1 MESVGVSTAK
11 ALARLAFSLPLYSLS
26 PLRVSNVNFERKRIK
41 MKSLSNKQN
50 LVLAARLSC
59 LTRSEAAL
67 WAGVSRTTLW
77 RYERKLEFQAAYREK
92 IAKIVKPLIPAM
104 GHLYLTAIKRA
115 CKLLDSKS
123 NKVQLAAIEIIL
135 VHILP
140 GYSKKK

>member
-1 MESVGVSTAK
+1 MSTAK

-50 LVLAARLSC
+50 LVLAAQLSC

-77 RYERKLEFQAAYREK
+77 RYERNPEFQAAYREK
-92 IAKIVKPLIPAM
+92 IAKIAKPLIPAM
-104 GHLYLTAIKRA
+104 EHLYLKAHKRA

-123 NKVQLAAIEIIL
+123 NKVQLAAIDIIL
-135 VHILP
+135 AHRFP

>member
-1 MESVGVSTAK
+1 MET
-11 ALARLAFSLPLYSLS
+11 LS
-26 PLRVSNVNFERKRIK
+26 PKEKRV
-41 MKSLSNKQN
+41 
-50 LVLAARLSC
+50 LVARLSY
-59 LTRSEAAL
+59 LTLSEAAS

-77 RYERKLEFQAAYREK
+77 RYERKPEFQAAYRKEIEK
-92 IAKIVKPLIPAM
+92 IAQPLIPELEQ
-104 GHLYLTAIKRA
+104 LYLTAIKRA